1 MNNLE
6 EELAKFRK
14 RFSETED
21 TSGIYKIPTYQIW
34 VHDEPYKIDRVNGKK
49 VKDLYAYGSSQVRLK
64 DIEQFL
70 LDAISRTRKAAYD
83 EFFQAV
89 DERYKDFEITKAMG
103 EILQKLKSNP

>member
-21 TSGIYKIPTYQIW
+21 TSEIYKIPTYQIW

-64 DIEQFL
+64 DI
-70 LDAISRTRKAAYD
+70 
-83 EFFQAV
+83 
-89 DERYKDFEITKAMG
+89 
-103 EILQKLKSNP
+103 